1 MEPERSRHKKPRAA
15 PNWAGPTVWLT
26 FSLVVAWLW
35 FLILLGESL
44 P

>member
-1 MEPERSRHKKPRAA
+1 MDSDLPGDQKPRAA
-15 PNWAGPTVWLT
+15 PNWCGPIVWLT